1 MPRQS
6 SSQTTKAK
14 EAARLRAL
22 RKRLGLTLREM
33 AKEFQVSHVAI
44 GHWERGLRTIP
55 GSVLRLLEIYEEEK
69 FLSKRKQTE

>member
-6 SSQTTKAK
+6 SSQSSKAK

-22 RKRLGLTLREM
+22 RKHLGLTLREM
-33 AKEFQVSHVAI
+33 AKEFKVSHVAI

-55 GSVLRLLEIYEEEK
+55 GSVLRLMEIYEERRGEK
-69 FLSKRKQTE
+69 K